1 MADAPART
9 WPAVDVDARHGS
21 VLPDDF
27 DDRLALAL
35 DDLAP
40 VAVEERSGVHWR
52 VYFETEPARDAAI
65 APLEDAFGA
74 LVEITPVSVPDEG
87 WAVKVQ
93 QDLGAVEVGRF
104 VVAPPWDVPAV
115 PASVPETV
123 VLVIEPSMGFGT
135 GHHQSTRLCLHLLQR
150 QDVAGARVIDA
161 GTGSGVLAIAAARL
175 GARQV
180 LAVDNDPDAVA
191 AAADNVGR
199 NGVTDVVTCRVDD
212 LDTLDAAPAR
222 IVLANLTA
230 FLIRRYAQRIARLVA
245 EDGVLVA
252 SGFTNDQVALVLDAL
267 PGMRVRGREDEDD
280 WVGLVLGR

>member
-9 WPAVDVDARHGS
+9 WPALDVDVRHGS
-21 VLPDDF
+21 VLPGDF

-40 VAVEERSGVHWR
+40 VAIEDRPGVHWR
-52 VYFETEPARDAAI
+52 VYFENESARDAAV
-65 APLEDAFGA
+65 APLEHAFRE
-74 LVEITPVSVPDEG
+74 LVELTPVNVPDEG

-93 QDLGAVEVGRF
+93 QTLGAVNVGRF

-115 PASVPETV
+115 PASAPDTV

-135 GHHQSTRLCLHLLQR
+135 GHHQSTRLCLRWLQQ
-150 QDVAGARVIDA
+150 QDVADARVIDA

-175 GARQV
+175 GAREV

-191 AAADNVGR
+191 AAADNVAR
-199 NGVTDVVTCRVDD
+199 NGVTGVVTCRVDD
-212 LDTLDAAPAR
+212 LDTIEAAPAR

-230 FLIRRYAQRIARLVA
+230 FLLRRYAHRLAPLVA
-245 EDGVLVA
+245 EGGVLVA
-252 SGFTNDQVALVLDAL
+252 GGFTIDQVPLVLDAL

-280 WVGLVLGR
+280 WVGLVLSR